1 MASTDSVA
9 PPRAATG
16 IVLMVVAML
25 MIPIVDGQAKYLSAG
40 YSPLFISW
48 GRYAVACLI
57 VLPFRSCALWHAKNV
72 SG

>member
-48 GRYAVACLI
+48 GAIRRRMLDRPAV
-57 VLPFRSCALWHAKNV
+57 RGCALWHAKNV